1 VQTAASL
8 APSVAA
14 PARVRT
20 RPSARL
26 LGLHPVLGALVVLQA
41 LVLLFNVLSFRAAGL
56 HLVAPAVPAAITFLA
71 VLVGLSVYFF
81 AAPGRAPK
89 EWVLGETFLAITL
102 FLTLG
107 ALLGPAQYGGA
118 ALNRPYVDSWLA
130 AADAAM
136 GINVGDLA
144 AWTGQHPWLVA
155 ALTRAYFTLLPQFFL
170 PFLLLGFILRDRR
183 ALWEYVALLHATAFI
198 TVVCFALWPAACAPQ
213 FYGFD
218 PVGIDQSRVFRHLAD
233 LRSGAMTTIT
243 MGDLDGLVSAPSF
256 HVLGAMCVTW
266 AFRRRPWIV
275 TALLAVNIPLAA
287 ATVVT
292 GVHYAVDVVAAFVIF
307 PCTIWIYRRVEH
319 LIDPSPVHAS
329 DVARA

>member
-1 VQTAASL
+1 
-8 APSVAA
+8 
-14 PARVRT
+14 
-20 RPSARL
+20 L
-26 LGLHPVLGALVVLQA
+26 LGGLVVLQA
-41 LVLLFNVLSFRAAGL
+41 LVLLFNVVSFRAAGL
-56 HLVAPAVPAAITFLA
+56 QLVAPEVPAALTALA
-71 VLVGLSVYFF
+71 VLVGLWGYFF
-81 AAPGRAPK
+81 ACPGRAAT

-118 ALNRPYVDSWLA
+118 ALNRPYVDGWLA

-144 AWTGQHPWLVA
+144 AWTGQYPWLVT
-155 ALTRAYFTLLPQFFL
+155 ALTRAYYTLLPQFFL
-170 PFLLLGFILRDRR
+170 PFVLLGFVFRDRR
-183 ALWEYVALLHATAFI
+183 ALWEYVALLHAAAFV
-198 TVVCFALWPAACAPQ
+198 TVVCFALWPAACPPQ

-218 PVGIDQSRVFRHLAD
+218 PVGIDQSRVFRHLAG
-233 LRSGAMTTIT
+233 LRSGTMTTIT

-275 TALLAVNIPLAA
+275 AALLAVNIPLAV

-292 GVHYAVDVVAAFVIF
+292 GVHYAVDVVAAFVLF
-307 PCTIWIYRRVEH
+307 PCTVWIYRRVEH
-319 LIDPSPVHAS
+319 LIDPPPPRPS